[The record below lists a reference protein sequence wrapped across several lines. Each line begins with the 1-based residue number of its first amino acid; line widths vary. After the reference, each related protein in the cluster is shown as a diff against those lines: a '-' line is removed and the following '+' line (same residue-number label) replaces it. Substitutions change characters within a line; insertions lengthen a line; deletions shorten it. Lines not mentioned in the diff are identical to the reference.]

1 MLISEAQNLKTI
13 AYLGIR
19 NLITL
24 NHVTYGNTYLEDYLQ
39 TGNLGLSEDLIFI
52 PPLILGSSHFF
63 PILPWNIFSPAPG

>member
-39 TGNLGLSEDLIFI
+39 TGNLGL
-52 PPLILGSSHFF
+52 
-63 PILPWNIFSPAPG
+63 